1 MKRPALLIPAYGL
14 AALGTAAAYLHF
26 SFGIVAGFDGIAK
39 GRYFLGP
46 LLSILSALAVVALWR
61 VWLIGARLWRY
72 GAYINALPRDG
83 RYDAAGVVSAVIALV
98 GFGAIAQPIYR
109 TVEVIVFGILLTPAV
124 VLATVAL
131 VRGRSHSQTNAS
143 DTAVDESAAATFN
156 APLRLADLPGLVCG
170 TSIALLGIVYLV
182 PRPISG
188 WGPCN
193 WTVFYPLYQDLW
205 PVERTLVFDACDDG
219 AGIVWVIG
227 VSLSLVCLVSG
238 NLAAYIGKNANAVRG
253 AASAAIAVAVVL
265 TALSIERLGS
275 RIRYTSAGCDRSSSA
290 SSSSSALDGW
300 GTSVESEPCCSE
312 GQHEQPLLRDANVQS
327 DSCASSPTR
336 PSLAPYSRS
345 HVSSW
350 YRCPLGNRMTSSR

>member
-1 MKRPALLIPAYGL
+1 MIRAQLLQAHGVLPHAPWLSFLHQWSADRLAARMKRPALLIPAYGL
-14 AALGTAAAYLHF
+14 AALGTAVAYLHF

-46 LLSILSALAVVALWR
+46 VLSILSALAVVALWR

-98 GFGAIAQPIYR
+98 GFGAIARPIYR

-143 DTAVDESAAATFN
+143 DTAVDESAATTCN
-156 APLRLADLPGLVCG
+156 AELRLADLPGLVCG
-170 TSIALLGIVYLV
+170 TSIALLGIFYLV

-188 WGPCN
+188 WGPCK

-205 PVERTLVFDACDDG
+205 PVERPLVFDACDDG
-219 AGIVWVIG
+219 AGMVWVIG

-238 NLAAYIGKNANAVRG
+238 YLAAYIGKNANAVRG

-275 RIRYTSAGCDRSSSA
+275 PHPIYIGWVRSFIVGVLIVVGAGWLGYVGGKRA
-290 SSSSSALDGW
+290 MLF
-300 GTSVESEPCCSE
+300 
-312 GQHEQPLLRDANVQS
+312 R
-327 DSCASSPTR
+327 R
-336 PSLAPYSRS
+336 PAR
-345 HVSSW
+345 
-350 YRCPLGNRMTSSR
+350 TTATA